1 MKQGT
6 PLNTVVR
13 TLVLPTPQSLDEIL
27 LIGKLVE
34 AGGGTTFGLGE
45 QSHTKKWFSQVMEK
59 TSVGSFAT
67 AQLLRRPGD
76 EKWALA
82 AKQYG

>member
-1 MKQGT
+1 MKRGT

-45 QSHTKKWFSQVMEK
+45 QSHTKK
-59 TSVGSFAT
+59 
-67 AQLLRRPGD
+67 
-76 EKWALA
+76 
-82 AKQYG
+82 